1 MTRGEFRSIF
11 PILRRLQIKSDLW
24 QVSWLVSCFQTFP
37 PVGSGTCSMK
47 TNNETYSCGDS
58 LGIAPKFPIKLEI
71 TLRLLLA
78 PQTVAKVE
86 VFLNSEKEFV
96 KVLFL
101 SLLSEINIQNL
112 KCMFKQIINDSERIF
127 IIILCLI
134 ITFLINF
141 FIQKI
146 VFRGIIKEISEK
158 SDITRI
164 NFFKHLATTTIWVIG
179 IGLALSFIPQ
189 LNTIGHTLLA
199 GAGLASLVVSLSS
212 QQALSNIVSGI
223 LLIIYKPFKINDT
236 IKFGEI
242 IGRVDDIDLRQTT
255 LIDKDGNMVIIPN
268 SVIGNQTITKIVEN
282 KKSSQN

>member
-1 MTRGEFRSIF
+1 
-11 PILRRLQIKSDLW
+11 
-24 QVSWLVSCFQTFP
+24 
-37 PVGSGTCSMK
+37 MK